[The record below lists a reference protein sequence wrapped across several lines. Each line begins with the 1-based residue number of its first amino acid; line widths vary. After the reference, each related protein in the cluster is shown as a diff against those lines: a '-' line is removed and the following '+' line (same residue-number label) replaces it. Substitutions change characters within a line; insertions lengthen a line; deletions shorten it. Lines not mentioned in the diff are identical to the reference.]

1 MGSVDP
7 FGQVGERAHG
17 YAEAIDAFGENPP
30 MLPDYFEFSLPTRVI
45 YGIGVI
51 NQLSDAVAHYGA
63 RRALLVTDAI
73 LVQAGLAERVKAGFR
88 NTAINIVATFDQV
101 PPNST
106 IKTVEDCA
114 ALGREHGCDLIVG
127 LGGGSVLDT
136 AKVANLLLV
145 RGGRVQEHMGAYLL
159 GATKLLPLFLI
170 PTTAGTGSE
179 VTKVAVIADPDH
191 DVKLPFAE
199 NQFLPDL
206 AILDPELTRTLP
218 PKLTAMTGMDA
229 LTHAIEAYVDKEWS
243 PAADGLAL
251 QAIRLIRDHLLL
263 ACAQPENLSARGA
276 MLVASCLAGIA
287 FSHSMVG
294 MTHGISHA
302 LGGVYHIPH
311 GLANALVLPEV
322 MNYNL
327 ESRLDRYADIAEA
340 LGVVFPRP
348 GAAIGN
354 WLRYGGLGFA
364 APLAKPLTGLD
375 RRFRRKAAKAGITY
389 IRTLNRQLAHLT
401 GMPLNLRDAGVKDG
415 LAKLEQVADTA
426 MTDGSMLYNPREPER
441 EAVIR
446 IVRALYET
454 AVTPLPVTPTDLRP
468 VGATAET
475 RELRNVFPDADTLYR
490 VLGGFFERLKADPQI
505 GGPLKASGL
514 CVQFAFDP
522 PAATMTIDARGDEVK
537 IYRGAEFSGQP
548 EVTMR
553 MSADFAHAFWHGQV
567 NLVSA
572 LTRRQVVAKG
582 NVPKTLK
589 LLPILKPAYAL
600 YPQYLAEVGMA
611 DKIISS

>member
-1 MGSVDP
+1 
-7 FGQVGERAHG
+7 
-17 YAEAIDAFGENPP
+17 

-51 NQLSDAVAHYGA
+51 NQLNDAVASYGS

-73 LVQAGLAERVKAGFR
+73 LVQVGLAEKVKAGFHH
-88 NTAINIVATFDQV
+88 TAIEIVATFDQV

-106 IKTVEDCA
+106 IKTIEDCA
-114 ALGREHGCDLIVG
+114 ALGREHGCDLIIG

-136 AKVANLLLV
+136 AKVANILMV
-145 RGGRVQEHMGAYLL
+145 KGGRVQEHMGAYLL
-159 GATKLLPLFLI
+159 GAAKLLPLFLI

-243 PAADGLAL
+243 PASDGLAL
-251 QAIRLIRDHLLL
+251 QAIRLIRDYLLL
-263 ACAQPENLSARGA
+263 ACAQPENLPARGA
-276 MLVASCLAGIA
+276 MLAASCLAGIA

-294 MTHGISHA
+294 MAHGVSHA

-322 MNYNL
+322 MDYNL
-327 ESRLDRYADIAEA
+327 ESRLDRFADIAEA

-348 GAAIGN
+348 GAALGN
-354 WLRYGGLGFA
+354 LLRYSGLGFA
-364 APLAKPLTGLD
+364 APLVKPLTGLD
-375 RRFRRKAAKAGITY
+375 RRFRRQAAKAGITY

-401 GMPLNLRDAGVKDG
+401 GMPLNLRDAGIKDG
-415 LAKLEQVADTA
+415 LAKLDQVADTA

-441 EAVIR
+441 EAVAR
-446 IVRALYET
+446 IVRTLYDT
-454 AVTPLPVTPTDLRP
+454 TVTPLPVSPADLRP
-468 VGATAET
+468 VGAAAEV

-490 VLGGFFERLKADPQI
+490 VLGGFFERLKTDPHI
-505 GGPLKASGL
+505 GGPLQASGL

-522 PAATMTIDARGDEVK
+522 PAAVMTIDARGDEVK

-611 DKIISS
+611 DKIMR